1 MQQQVQMRQ
10 ISKSSL
16 HHAANVLCSNAL
28 ALFFF
33 IFATVK
39 RGATPLHLPPPPLLP
54 AAYCAPLSKALC
66 MRHTQLLLL
75 LLLYKPKRT
84 KTFAA
89 GWAAHSAGH
98 KNADSKIM
106 RRIPG
111 RKPTFRLTNAFC
123 PWRRLSPPI
132 VPIQGHI

>member
-39 RGATPLHLPPPPLLP
+39 RGATPLPPPPLCPPTCSLLRASYQGAMHAP
-54 AAYCAPLSKALC
+54 HSVAVVVVAAVQAKKDEDLRCWLGS
-66 MRHTQLLLL
+66 TQ
-75 LLLYKPKRT
+75 R
-84 KTFAA
+84 
-89 GWAAHSAGH
+89 WAQ
-98 KNADSKIM
+98 KC
-106 RRIPG
+106 R
-111 RKPTFRLTNAFC
+111 
-123 PWRRLSPPI
+123 
-132 VPIQGHI
+132 Q